1 MLEKPVEKIA
11 GICRKHGVSL
21 LYLFGSQKDTAL
33 RVLLGEVAEIG
44 DPLTDADVGAVMDS
58 SGLTVGR
65 RLDLY
70 AALHNDLEDLFLPLR
85 LDLVFLDETHSVFQ
99 STAISG
105 VMLPAKGFKMRMRTQ
120 YCEEPPTSSRS
131 LTGTFKR
138 FLRRCRGDRPQVSRG
153 SSSFHCWL
161 CSSA

>member
-1 MLEKPVEKIA
+1 VLEKPVEKIA

-33 RVLLGEVAEIG
+33 RVLLGEVVETG

-58 SGLTVGR
+58 SGLTVGG

-99 STAISG
+99 STAITG
-105 VMLPAKGFKMRMRTQ
+105 VCLYAA
-120 YCEEPPTSSRS
+120 SR
-131 LTGTFKR
+131 R
-138 FLRRCRGDRPQVSRG
+138 FQDAHEYAVLRRAADFKPFLDRYLQEV
-153 SSSFHCWL
+153 L
-161 CSSA
+161 EEV